1 MAVNANSA
9 NKEGAWEF
17 FSFLLEEE
25 VQYREKAYLPSV
37 HRESFD
43 KWLEWKLWWLTEPRF
58 KNGKGIIPVYHGENT
73 SMEKRDAYKKAIED
87 ARPLPIRTAP
97 ILTII
102 QEETKDYFT
111 GSKSAEEESRVINNR
126 VQLYL
131 DERN

>member
-1 MAVNANSA
+1 
-9 NKEGAWEF
+9 
-17 FSFLLEEE
+17 
-25 VQYREKAYLPSV
+25 
-37 HRESFD
+37 
-43 KWLEWKLWWLTEPRF
+43 
-58 KNGKGIIPVYHGENT
+58 
-73 SMEKRDAYKKAIED
+73 MEKRDAYKKAIED